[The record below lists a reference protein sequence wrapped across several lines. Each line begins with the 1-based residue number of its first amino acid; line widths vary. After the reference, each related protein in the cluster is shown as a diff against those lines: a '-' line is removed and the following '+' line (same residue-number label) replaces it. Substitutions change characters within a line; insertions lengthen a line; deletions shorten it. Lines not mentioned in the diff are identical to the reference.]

1 MCNLID
7 NLILQMFKR
16 DILKSLFLFEIG
28 VFSLPTVTEEQ
39 TNEIKVRLSNMSDL
53 STMANFKLV
62 NLENLQHS
70 REETNQ
76 NIWFICKIS
85 GKTDLQNPSSKQGQL
100 IFF

>member
-1 MCNLID
+1 MCNLIG

-53 STMANFKLV
+53 STMANSKLV
-62 NLENLQHS
+62 SLENLQHS